1 MILTRTQIGGEVL
14 ESSPN
19 PGNPEV
25 SISYLLDGE
34 AQARVRIFNTVG
46 QAVRT
51 LDLESPAAGRHM
63 ARWDARDDQG
73 QSVSSGT
80 YLYRLEI
87 NGRPTPARKLS
98 IVQ

>member
-34 AQARVRIFNTVG
+34 AQARVRIFNIMG
-46 QAVRT
+46 QVVRT
-51 LDLESPAAGRHM
+51 IDLGTQAAGRHL
-63 ARWDARDDQG
+63 ARWDARDNQG
-73 QSVSSGT
+73 QPVSSGI
-80 YLYRLEI
+80 YLYRLEV
-87 NGRPTPARKLS
+87 NGRPTSARKLS

>member
-1 MILTRTQIGGEVL
+1 MILTRTRIGGEIL
-14 ESSPN
+14 ESFPN
-19 PGNPEV
+19 PGNPEA
-25 SISYLLDGE
+25 SISYLLDSE
-34 AQARVRIFNTVG
+34 SQARVRIFNIMG
-46 QAVRT
+46 QIVRT
-51 LDLESPAAGRHM
+51 IDLGTPAAGRHL